1 MAVRAWLLLANI
13 KPTIIINNIENHNFS
28 YHYHQK
34 NAHLAVVAP
43 GQYYSYERKRTEI
56 YTEVRLHRQIKS
68 GVFVD
73 QIITPCC
80 YYQVGFSY
88 RYQVYHRIAYS
99 LPLPHKEV
107 GQVC

>member
-13 KPTIIINNIENHNFS
+13 KTTIIINNNDNHNS

-56 YTEVRLHRQIKS
+56 YTEVRLHVHRQIKS
-68 GVFVD
+68 SVFFD
-73 QIITPCC
+73 QIIWFWDCNITPCSFREAFKN
-80 YYQVGFSY
+80 YLVDFF
-88 RYQVYHRIAYS
+88 R
-99 LPLPHKEV
+99 
-107 GQVC
+107 

>member
-1 MAVRAWLLLANI
+1 MT
-13 KPTIIINNIENHNFS
+13 TIIF

-68 GVFVD
+68 AVFVD
-73 QIITPCC
+73 QIITPCS